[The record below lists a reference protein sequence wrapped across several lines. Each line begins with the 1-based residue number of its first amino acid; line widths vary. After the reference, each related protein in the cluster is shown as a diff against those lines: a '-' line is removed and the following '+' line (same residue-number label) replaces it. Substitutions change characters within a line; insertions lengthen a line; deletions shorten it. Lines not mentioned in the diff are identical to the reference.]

1 VTLIWERNK
10 GTSKRVEHG
19 LCHEVEFLAMT
30 GSNELSYVEVLWL
43 GELERRTYS
52 LADLKVVK
60 VSMADG

>member
-1 VTLIWERNK
+1 
-10 GTSKRVEHG
+10 
-19 LCHEVEFLAMT
+19 MT